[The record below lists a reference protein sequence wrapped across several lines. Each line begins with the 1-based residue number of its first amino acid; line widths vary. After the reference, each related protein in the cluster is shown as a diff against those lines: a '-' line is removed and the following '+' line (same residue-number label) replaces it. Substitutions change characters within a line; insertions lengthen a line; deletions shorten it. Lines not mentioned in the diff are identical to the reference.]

1 MKVAKCTAC
10 GRLAFPSHTRCT
22 ACGGTDFAS
31 TELEEGVVV
40 THTVLRVPPPGLAPP
55 VPMAIVEFEGGVRA
69 LGQLTE
75 SVDIGTRVVP
85 EWATLREAEGR
96 VFEGYRFRPR
106 RGPKA

>member
-1 MKVAKCTAC
+1 MA
-10 GRLAFPSHTRCT
+10 
-22 ACGGTDFAS
+22 

-40 THTVLRVPPPGLAPP
+40 THTVLRVPPPGLAAP

-85 EWATLREAEGR
+85 EWAPLREAEGT
-96 VFEGYRFRPR
+96 VFEGFRFRPR
-106 RGPKA
+106 GGRKA